1 MTNTMRRAGYLCR
14 NGYRV
19 LDGEGVPREVAL
31 LYIHGARLCIPVD
44 DLSAILEQG
53 ATVTVWK
60 VKQNWMEYLGGEA
73 GKAAPSRSGK
83 ALNITL
89 GNGDRFTVSLES
101 LRDVLSS
108 RERVAP
114 VVELPEE
121 RGIGQPR
128 NHVLWDFAKVP
139 SPCPA

>member
-1 MTNTMRRAGYLCR
+1 MMNTMRRAGYLCR

-19 LDGEGVPREVAL
+19 LDGEGVPREVVL

-53 ATVTVWK
+53 VTGSVWK

-89 GNGDRFTVSLES
+89 ANGDRFTVSLES
-101 LRDVLSS
+101 LQDVLSF
-108 RERVAP
+108 REKGAP
-114 VVELPEE
+114 VMELPEE
-121 RGIGQPR
+121 RGAGQPR
-128 NHVLWDFAKVP
+128 DHVLWDFAKIP